1 MNLVV
6 NGLVANLAEE
16 KIPKMVDQEDVVDQ
30 GVEKKKDEGRG
41 RRVDRGILAL
51 LIRTNWWALAK

>member
-30 GVEKKKDEGRG
+30 GVEKKKNEGRG

-51 LIRTNWWALAK
+51 LIRTNW